1 MNTKRWTTR
10 RRLIFYRKRR
20 QINFDRYNK
29 QIPLP
34 FPDLMRT
41 EWQDL
46 RERFDEYD

>member
-10 RRLIFYRKRR
+10 RRLIVYRRR
-20 QINFDRYNK
+20 RRFNFDRYNK

-34 FPDLMRT
+34 FPDPNQT
-41 EWQDL
+41 EWLDL